1 MMLNRCCLQGF
12 RTMRASFPC
21 LLVCSEEHFMSA
33 LSEFKVMFFE
43 SHVSNREGARCEAL
57 HTASQLQTVLYTCLE
72 AAAGAASL
80 EVWLLS
86 TNPIS
91 LRPKTRNEP

>member
-1 MMLNRCCLQGF
+1 
-12 RTMRASFPC
+12 
-21 LLVCSEEHFMSA
+21 MSA

-57 HTASQLQTVLYTCLE
+57 HTASQLQTVLYTGWE

-80 EVWLLS
+80 VGQKFALVDQPHKPL
-86 TNPIS
+86 
-91 LRPKTRNEP
+91 PKDSQ